1 MPTKRKETEKVG
13 LRFSETMSGYLAEGV
28 EDFEEGEK
36 KGQEQDSTLSFDVTM
51 EIESVS
57 DFIKL
62 SGQEAKMSGT
72 VSYKPLGQN
81 LPIHEGVFTLFK
93 PDAATGTRQMTYS
106 FWFARN
112 DGSEYF
118 LYGYKVIH
126 DDPGMDVMDDMTRL
140 FTRIYKGR
148 KIKGTPIGSGI
159 LIFHLLSFPSMLA
172 SFEVTNTL
180 SPITKIRTIS
190 AFVKFCYG
198 EISVTYL
205 RTPVYNTKYENL
217 VLRGKVVP
225 KEGGVRDFFFFSGIH
240 DKDFPWGD
248 DEIFWDIALI
258 IQRGDGSWERYV
270 LTDRI
275 IENLKLDVGKGVY
288 QYEGP
293 LYQLIEGYSVSKSE
307 LEKSPLPGHLRKVH
321 AKIEILFDCKQYPT
335 VDVPFAVM
343 PDFEKLIPRP
353 YREEVKKLLRSLGA
367 LGLHLTPHKVR
378 ITKGQITLQDETKTD
393 TYSLE
398 ANQTMGEAEISTFRN
413 IRWPTLYYNYFCAID
428 PGSEQIYVKI
438 RSDVFRKNRTDYL
451 KDKVEQ
457 LLGKVISHIA
467 SADLDIQGD
476 QWKILSG
483 DEAISFQ
490 MVDENL
496 FEINNDHFPTAT
508 FQRRIV
514 AMTDGQGKL
523 FYALEEDMD
532 PHILRSINSDRQ
544 VKVAAIRDSD
554 KFNALK
560 SVLEATEFFGKLDGA
575 WKQSGKGKENFAII
589 VKPNF
594 MFMYSAKDPSTYT
607 DPELVEYLVNAISE
621 RGYHNLAVGEA
632 RSTYGTFFTNRE
644 VKTVAE
650 YIGLKGRNYRIIDLS
665 EDLEEFQYSGKLGK
679 HYVNREW
686 KNADFRVSFAKNKT
700 HVYTY
705 YTLTIKNI
713 YGALPMENK
722 FLEYHHERDIF
733 STTIEFI
740 KHFPIHF
747 AFIDAYVSADG
758 PFGIFADKDPNK
770 TETIIG
776 SEDIVATDWI
786 GAEKMGL
793 DPMISAY
800 IKQAIGEFGKP
811 AIELHG
817 DRTIYPD
824 WVNVWDVFPPFLFK
838 GLDKHYYF
846 GNLFYSVFSY
856 MDPKFQYK
864 DPSLAR
870 RFLRLL
876 ADPITDLFFQ
886 KTKKGIF
893 DQDLNRELNQ
903 KLHGLFTKEVHQTT
917 NRKGEENG
925 KKEDICK

>member
-1 MPTKRKETEKVG
+1 MPADRKKTEKVG
-13 LRFSETMSGYLAEGV
+13 IRFSETMSGYLAVGV
-28 EDFEEGEK
+28 EDFEKGEK
-36 KGQEQDSTLSFDVTM
+36 KGKEQDNALSFNVTI
-51 EIESVS
+51 EIENVP

-93 PDAATGTRQMTYS
+93 PDEASGTRQMTYS
-106 FWFARN
+106 FWFTGN
-112 DGSEYF
+112 DGVDYS

-126 DDPGMDVMDDMTRL
+126 DDPGIDALEDMTRL
-140 FTRIYKGR
+140 FTRIYKG
-148 KIKGTPIGSGI
+148 KQVEGAPIGSGI

-198 EISVTYL
+198 EISDTYL
-205 RTPVYNTKYENL
+205 QTPVYNTRYENL
-217 VLRGKVVP
+217 VLRGKVMP
-225 KEGGVRDFFFFSGIH
+225 NGGSLRNFFFFSGIH

-275 IENLKLDVGKGVY
+275 IEKLELDIEKGVY

-293 LYQLIEGYSVSKSE
+293 LYQVVEGYSAAKSE
-307 LEKSPLPGHLRKVH
+307 MERSSLPDHLRQRQ
-321 AKIEILFDCKQYPT
+321 AKIEIVFDAKPYPT

-343 PDFEKLIPRP
+343 PNFEKLIPRP

-367 LGLHLTPHKVR
+367 LGLHLTPHRVR
-378 ITKGQITLQDETKTD
+378 VTKGQITLQDKSNEEI
-393 TYSLE
+393 YAFE
-398 ANQTMGEAEISTFRN
+398 INQTMGEAEVSTFRN

-428 PGSEQIYVKI
+428 PESEQIYVKI

-457 LLGKVISHIA
+457 LLGKIISHIT
-467 SADLDIQGD
+467 SLDLDIRGD

-483 DEAISFQ
+483 EEATSFK
-490 MVDENL
+490 MKDENL
-496 FEINNDHFPTAT
+496 LEINNDHFPTAT
-508 FQRRIV
+508 FQRRMV
-514 AMTDGQGKL
+514 AMADDQGKL

-532 PHILRSINSDRQ
+532 PHILRSIHSDR
-544 VKVAAIRDSD
+544 VVNVAAIRDPD
-554 KFNALK
+554 KFKALNK
-560 SVLEATEFFGKLDGA
+560 VLEATEFFQKLD
-575 WKQSGKGKENFAII
+575 KTFECSGKKKEDFAII
-589 VKPNF
+589 IKPNF
-594 MFMYSAKDPSTYT
+594 MFMYSTNDRSTYT
-607 DPELVEYLVNAISE
+607 DPELVEYLIHAIYE
-621 RGYHNLAVGEA
+621 RGYRNLAVSDA

-644 VKTVAE
+644 VKTVAD
-650 YIGLKGRNYRIIDLS
+650 YIGLTGRNYRIIDLS
-665 EDLEEFQYSGKLGK
+665 EDLEEFQYAGKLGK
-679 HYVNREW
+679 HFVNREW
-686 KNADFRVSFAKNKT
+686 KNADFRISFAKNKT
-700 HVYTY
+700 HIYAY

-747 AFIDAYVSADG
+747 AFIDAHVSADG

-770 TETIIG
+770 TETLIG
-776 SEDIVATDWI
+776 SEDIIAADWV
-786 GAEKMGL
+786 GAEKMGM
-793 DPMISAY
+793 DPMVSDY
-800 IKQAIGEFGKP
+800 MKQAVEAFGKP
-811 AIELHG
+811 QINLVG
-817 DRTIYPD
+817 DRAIYPD

-838 GLDKHYYF
+838 GIDKHYYF

-856 MDPKFQYK
+856 MDSKFQYK

-870 RFLRLL
+870 RFLRYLT
-876 ADPITDLFFQ
+876 DPITDLFFQ
-886 KTKKGIF
+886 KAKKGIF
-893 DQDLNRELNQ
+893 DPDLNRKLYELFH
-903 KLHGLFTKEVHQTT
+903 KHV
-917 NRKGEENG
+917 
-925 KKEDICK
+925 

>member
-1 MPTKRKETEKVG
+1 MPVKRKKAEKVG

-28 EDFEEGEK
+28 ADFEEGEK
-36 KGQEQDSTLSFDVTM
+36 KGQEQDNPLSFDVAI

-72 VSYKPLGQN
+72 ISYKPLGQN
-81 LPIHEGVFTLFK
+81 LPIRDGVFTLFK
-93 PDAATGTRQMTYS
+93 PDPASGTRQMTYF
-106 FWFARN
+106 FWFTGSDGN
-112 DGSEYF
+112 DYF

-126 DDPGMDVMDDMTRL
+126 DDPGIDVLEDMTRL
-140 FTRIYKGR
+140 FTRIYHGR
-148 KIKGTPIGSGI
+148 RIDETPIGSGI
-159 LIFHLLSFPSMLA
+159 LTFRLLDFPSMLA

-180 SPITKIRTIS
+180 SPITKLRTLS

-198 EISVTYL
+198 EIRETYL
-205 RTPVYNTKYENL
+205 PGPVYSTRYENL
-217 VLRGKVVP
+217 VLRGKIHS
-225 KEGGVRDFFFFSGIH
+225 KEGGLRNFFFFSGIH

-258 IQRGDGSWERYV
+258 IQREDGGQKSDGSWERYV

-275 IENLKLDVGKGVY
+275 IENLKLDVEKGVY

-293 LYQLIEGYSVSKSE
+293 IYQLVEGYSVSKAD
-307 LEKSPLPGHLRKVH
+307 LEKSPLPGHLRKMH
-321 AKIEILFDCKQYPT
+321 AKIEIHFNCKSYPT
-335 VDVPFAVM
+335 VDVPFLVVSN
-343 PDFEKLIPRP
+343 FEKLIPRQ
-353 YREEVKKLLRSLGA
+353 YREEVKELLRRIGA
-367 LGLHLTPHKVR
+367 LGLHLTPNRVHVSE
-378 ITKGQITLQDETKTD
+378 GQITLKDELKTEAF
-393 TYSLE
+393 TLE
-398 ANQTMGEAEISTFRN
+398 ANQTMGEAEISTLKN
-413 IRWPTLYYNYFCAID
+413 IRWPTLYYNYFCALN
-428 PGSEQIYVKI
+428 SESDQIYVKI

-457 LLGKVISHIA
+457 LLGKIINHIA
-467 SADLDIQGD
+467 SMDLDIQGD
-476 QWKILSG
+476 QWKILSE
-483 DEAISFQ
+483 DEAISFK
-490 MVDENL
+490 MKDENL
-496 FEINNDHFPTAT
+496 LEINNDHFPTAT
-508 FQRRIV
+508 FQRRVV
-514 AMTDGQGKL
+514 AMTDDQGKL

-532 PHILRSINSDRQ
+532 PHILRSIHSDKL
-544 VKVAAIRDSD
+544 VKVAAIKDSD

-560 SVLEATEFFGKLDGA
+560 SVLEATEFFHKLDKA
-575 WKQSGKGKENFAII
+575 CESSGKSKEDFAII

-594 MFMYSAKDPSTYT
+594 MFMYSTKDRSTYT
-607 DPELVEYLVNAISE
+607 DPELVEYLVTAMYD
-621 RGYHNLAVGEA
+621 RGYRNLAVGEA

-650 YIGLKGRNYRIIDLS
+650 FIGLKGRNYRIIDLS

-686 KNADFRVSFAKNKT
+686 KNADFRISFAKNKT
-700 HVYTY
+700 HVYAY

-776 SEDIVATDWI
+776 SEDIVATDWV
-786 GAEKMGL
+786 GAEKMGV
-793 DPMISAY
+793 DPMISDY
-800 IKQAIGEFGKP
+800 MKQAVEAFGKP
-811 AIELHG
+811 QINLVG
-817 DRTIYPD
+817 DRTLYPD
-824 WVNVWDVFPPFLFK
+824 WVNAWDVFPPFLFK
-838 GLDKHYYF
+838 GIDKHYYF
-846 GNLFYSVFSY
+846 GNLVYSVFAY

-864 DPSLAR
+864 DPSLAK

-876 ADPITDLFFQ
+876 TDPITDLFFQ
-886 KTKKGIF
+886 KTKEGVF
-893 DQDLNRELNQ
+893 DPDLNRKLYELFH
-903 KLHGLFTKEVHQTT
+903 KRV
-917 NRKGEENG
+917 
-925 KKEDICK
+925 